1 MKHRHKARRIVA
13 ALLSLTLCCG
23 LALGTPLSA
32 GAAELPTQRTEAS
45 PTPAPSTTPASTATP
60 APTATPEPPGSPSP
74 SVSPNPSASPSATPS
89 QSPAPSGSP
98 GPEES
103 PAPSGSPAPSASPS
117 PSPTPEVRR
126 YTVTFQMGSFG
137 TATVEVEEGERLSQ
151 DQVPELQELPAATIL
166 GWFDED
172 GQPVDPLDK
181 PITQDVTFTARWG
194 RQVGDLLNTD
204 EHVSFVSG
212 YNTGLFLPE
221 KKLSRAEA
229 CSLFYKLLRST
240 DWEKKN
246 FPDVKSDQWYA
257 EAVET
262 LAGLGILSG
271 YEDGT
276 FAPGHDITRAEF
288 VSIAMAFSTLDT
300 IGDSSFSDVKD
311 SFWAAD
317 AINSAA
323 AQGWISGFGDGTFAP
338 NSPVTRAQAVSILN
352 KMLGRTAPEN
362 VKELADVKSFYDLFP
377 THWAYGTIIE
387 ATNVHTHHM
396 VEGEEGEAPVEVWD
410 TYEKDQSTVESHFVR
425 ENGAL
430 YYVDGATKKI
440 VRGAT
445 TINGVK
451 YLFNSST
458 GTAVTGFAMDGQ
470 YRRYYKAGAQ
480 QEDISELGVVS
491 GPYFIQVYKPSNYL
505 IIFAKDPATG
515 AFNTPVQAMR
525 VSCGTPTPTGTY
537 YTPARYRWL
546 K

>member
-13 ALLSLTLCCG
+13 ALLSLTLCCS

-45 PTPAPSTTPASTATP
+45 PTPASTATP
-60 APTATPEPPGSPSP
+60 APTATPEPSGSPSP
-74 SVSPNPSASPSATPS
+74 SASPTPSASPSATPS

-172 GQPVDPLDK
+172 GQPVDPLDQ

-240 DWEKKN
+240 DWEKKT

-288 VSIAMAFSTLDT
+288 VSIAMAP
-300 IGDSSFSDVKD
+300 
-311 SFWAAD
+311 
-317 AINSAA
+317 SAPWTPP
-323 AQGWISGFGDGTFAP
+323 G
-338 NSPVTRAQAVSILN
+338 
-352 KMLGRTAPEN
+352 TAP
-362 VKELADVKSFYDLFP
+362 S
-377 THWAYGTIIE
+377 
-387 ATNVHTHHM
+387 AT
-396 VEGEEGEAPVEVWD
+396 
-410 TYEKDQSTVESHFVR
+410 
-425 ENGAL
+425 
-430 YYVDGATKKI
+430 
-440 VRGAT
+440 
-445 TINGVK
+445 
-451 YLFNSST
+451 
-458 GTAVTGFAMDGQ
+458 
-470 YRRYYKAGAQ
+470 
-480 QEDISELGVVS
+480 
-491 GPYFIQVYKPSNYL
+491 
-505 IIFAKDPATG
+505 
-515 AFNTPVQAMR
+515 
-525 VSCGTPTPTGTY
+525 
-537 YTPARYRWL
+537 
-546 K
+546 